1 MHTEHISNLHPGW
14 VIGGWLVAV
23 AVASAVFL
31 VLVGAGLLPT
41 GAGEMIGSGAALAV
55 CFFAGGLFVGMRWSD
70 ASVLHGVAI
79 TLLSVLVWFASALL
93 VPGALA
99 GSWREEDAA
108 FVLGAIL
115 LQLVATVAGGL
126 ADRALVLRGQT
137 PDPVAMLPEA

>member
-70 ASVLHGVAI
+70 APVLHGVAI
-79 TLLSVLVWFASALL
+79 TLLSVLLYWC
-93 VPGALA
+93 
-99 GSWREEDAA
+99 GSPARCWSPAR
-108 FVLGAIL
+108 
-115 LQLVATVAGGL
+115 
-126 ADRALVLRGQT
+126 
-137 PDPVAMLPEA
+137 